1 MVRLLR
7 LLRRFQSDESGAF
20 LVLFGVL
27 AIVLVATAGAVVDY
41 TSVEQAR
48 GRAQD
53 ALDSA
58 ALGLQ
63 QTLSATPK
71 PTEAQLRDRAQLLVA
86 ERLAN
91 DNVSA
96 SVTGAVVDPDN
107 TLRLEASLTV
117 PTAFVSLVGIN
128 EISASLLSE
137 VKRGGANIEVAVALD
152 TTGSMSGSKIADLR
166 EATKELIDLVVQN
179 QQSPFY
185 SKIALVPYSMG
196 VNVGSYAASVRGS
209 IASGKPI
216 TAADW
221 RVANSQKTISAITK
235 DNPARITTSSNHG
248 YSTGDRVYVSGVNGM
263 TQINGGPYTITRV
276 SSTRFTLN
284 GVNSTY
290 WSTFSSY
297 GSPTVAKCVVNSCE
311 VVVTA
316 SSHGFDDDDK
326 VFISGANLSAINNSS
341 SNMVWTVDST
351 GTNTFVLEGL
361 VAPSGTYS
369 SGGTAYCTEPGC
381 QYYYFQSAP
390 GSNPSWPYNW
400 YGSGQWNLF
409 QVSTCVSERTGAN
422 AYTDVAPST
431 TAFGRN
437 YPPTVY
443 SQYYTSNNYNPCIGQ
458 QIVPLSTNKVALKAV
473 ADTLTAS
480 GSTGGHIGL
489 AWAWYMVSP
498 NFAYLWPE
506 ASRPDAYGTKDLVKA
521 VVLMT
526 DGQFNTVYCNGVI
539 AKNSVSGSGTPLYHN
554 DCNAPNGD
562 SYDQGEDICDGIK
575 AAGVVV
581 YTVGFDIADQ
591 QEAKDLM
598 ANCASSPEF
607 AFLANSG
614 TELKDAFRAI
624 GANIASLRVSR

>member
-1 MVRLLR
+1 MGRLIR

-63 QTLSATPK
+63 QTLNAKPK

-86 ERLAN
+86 ERLVN

-96 SVTGAVVDPDN
+96 SVTSAVIDPDN
-107 TLRLEASLTV
+107 TLRLQASLTV

-128 EISASLLSE
+128 QVSANLLSE

-152 TTGSMSGSKIADLR
+152 TTGSMAGSKISDLR
-166 EATKELIDLVVQN
+166 EATKELIDLVVQD

-196 VNVGSYAASVRGS
+196 VNAGAYANGARGN
-209 IASGKPI
+209 IESGKSI
-216 TAADW
+216 SSADW
-221 RVANSQKTISAITK
+221 RVSGSQKTISAITRN
-235 DNPARITTSSNHG
+235 NPARISTSTNHG
-248 YSTGDRVYVSGVNGM
+248 YSTGDRVYISGVNGM

-276 SSTRFTLN
+276 NNTRFTLN
-284 GVNSTY
+284 GVNSSY
-290 WSTFSSY
+290 WSNFSSW
-297 GSPTVAKCVVNSCE
+297 GSPTVAKCLVDSCE

-316 SSHGFDDDDK
+316 NGHGFEDDDK
-326 VFISGANLSAINNSS
+326 IYISGANMANLNNSS
-341 SNMVWTVDST
+341 SNMVWTVDDTTS
-351 GTNTFVLEGL
+351 NTFVIEDL

-369 SGGTAYCTEPGC
+369 SGGTAYCTDPGC
-381 QYYYFQSAP
+381 QYYYFRSAP
-390 GSNPSWPYNW
+390 GSNPTWPYNW

-409 QVSTCVSERTGAN
+409 QVSNCVSERTGAN

-431 TAFGRN
+431 TALGRN
-437 YPPTVY
+437 YPPTVH
-443 SQYYTSNNYNPCIGQ
+443 SQYYTSANYNPCIGQ
-458 QIVPLSTNKVALKAV
+458 SIVPLSTNKVALKAV

-489 AWAWYMVSP
+489 AWAWYMISP
-498 NFAYLWPE
+498 NFAYLWPD
-506 ASRPDAYGTKDLVKA
+506 ASQPAAYGTKDLVKA

-562 SYDQGEDICDGIK
+562 SYDQGESICAGIK

-591 QEAKDLM
+591 QDAKDLM
-598 ANCASSPEF
+598 SNCASSPEF